1 MIGGGLMLASA
12 ARPLLRLMPALAV
25 LVAPPAIGEHAQV
38 TSTQLGPRP
47 FYLLDEMTEGP
58 LKRELAAC
66 AVDRNRYEPS
76 DFSVG
81 HRGAPLQFPEHTKES
96 YLAAARMGAGVL
108 ECDVTFTRDRELVC
122 RHAQCDLHRTTNIL
136 ATPLAARCS
145 RPFTPAEFDP
155 ETGERIA
162 PASARCCAS
171 DITAAEFRT
180 LSGKMDAY
188 DPDALTVQEY
198 LGGTTD
204 FRTELYATGGTL
216 LTHAESIALFQS
228 LGRQFAPELKAPAVP
243 MPFEG
248 DFAREDYALKLV
260 EEYREAGID
269 PARVRL
275 QSFSA
280 DDVRLWIDQ
289 APEFGRQAILL
300 EGRDPEELAAGPPSI
315 AEFRALK
322 RRGINFVA
330 PPMQVLVT
338 ADGDGMAPSEYARRA
353 RAAGLELLSWTTER
367 SGRVVEDIVAAGGAF
382 YYDSTAHVL
391 RSDGDILETIH
402 VLARE
407 VGIVGL
413 FSDWPATTTF
423 YANCMEVRRPPAA
436 GGPERDR

>member
-1 MIGGGLMLASA
+1 MTAPTARLLLAVAAAVAVSVAASA
-12 ARPLLRLMPALAV
+12 AAEYA
-25 LVAPPAIGEHAQV
+25 EV

-47 FYLLDEMTEGP
+47 FYLLDRMEEGP

-66 AVDRNRYEPS
+66 AADRSRYEPS
-76 DFSVG
+76 DFSIG

-96 YLAAARMGAGVL
+96 YLAAARMGAGIL

-136 ATPLAARCS
+136 ATPLASKCS

-155 ETGERIA
+155 ETGERVA
-162 PASARCCAS
+162 AATARCCTS
-171 DITAAEFRT
+171 DITAAEFGT
-180 LSGKMDAY
+180 LSGKMDAV
-188 DPDALTVQEY
+188 DPDALTFQEY
-198 LGGTTD
+198 LGGTAD
-204 FRTELYATGGTL
+204 FRTDLYATGGTL
-216 LTHAESIALFQS
+216 LTHAESIALFRS
-228 LGRQFAPELKAPAVP
+228 LGRQFAPELKAPAVT

-248 DFAREDYALKLV
+248 EFSREDYARKLV
-260 EEYREAGID
+260 DEYRQAGID

-280 DDVRLWIDQ
+280 DDVRFWVDH

-300 EGRDPEELAAGPPSI
+300 EGRDAEELAAGPPSI

-322 RRGINFVA
+322 RRGINFLA

-338 ADGDGMAPSEYARRA
+338 AGGNGMVPSGYARRA
-353 RAAGLELLSWTTER
+353 RAAGLELFSWTTER

-382 YYDSTAHVL
+382 YYDSTAHLL

-436 GGPERDR
+436 DGPERDR